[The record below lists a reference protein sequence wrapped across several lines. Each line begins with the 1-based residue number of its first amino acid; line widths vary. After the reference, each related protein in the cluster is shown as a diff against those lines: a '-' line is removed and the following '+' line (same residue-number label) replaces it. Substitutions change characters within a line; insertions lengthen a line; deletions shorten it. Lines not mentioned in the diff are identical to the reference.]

1 MRCSWLIAVVSSR
14 APLMPSRWGIL
25 GDISVNDVTQALPY
39 LLKILENVQQ
49 LEAERQSAERGD
61 DAPALA

>member
-1 MRCSWLIAVVSSR
+1 
-14 APLMPSRWGIL
+14 MPSGCAIL

>member
-39 LLKILENVQQ
+39 LLKILENMQR
-49 LEAERQSAERGD
+49 LDAERLSSQDGEEAK
-61 DAPALA
+61 ALG